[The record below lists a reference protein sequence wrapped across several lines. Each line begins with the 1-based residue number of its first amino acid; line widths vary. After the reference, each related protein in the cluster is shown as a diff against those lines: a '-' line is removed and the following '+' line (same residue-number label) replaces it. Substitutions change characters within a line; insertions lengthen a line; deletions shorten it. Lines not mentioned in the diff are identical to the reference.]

1 MTTLGTSLS
10 TIGISNARG
19 GDLVMQREQ
28 VDSTLPASS
37 AKGSAKT
44 SAGSKQLTTEQ
55 QRTIQQLQQI
65 DRTVR
70 AHEQAHLSAGRG
82 VVTSGAQFQ
91 YTYGPDGKQ
100 YAVGGEVGI
109 DTSPERKPQAN
120 IDKGR
125 LIQAAALAP
134 KDPSPQDF
142 RVAAVGGQL
151 EAQGQTDLVREQQAQ
166 RNLDAQKAEAERE
179 AMRKQLEDATPATA
193 QGAQA
198 IGATP
203 AAPPTQAPAASRN
216 ANEDNAIRLDAPVS
230 VPATNAPSAAPAV
243 NLATAATTPGNG
255 VNDATRQR
263 LASAYVSGA
272 TLASSAFSVFA

>member
-19 GDLVMQREQ
+19 VDLVMQREQ
-28 VDSTLPASS
+28 MDNTLPASS
-37 AKGSAKT
+37 VKGSAKA
-44 SAGSKQLTTEQ
+44 SANPKQLTTEQ
-55 QRTIQQLQQI
+55 QRTVQQLQQT
-65 DRTVR
+65 DRAVR

-82 VVTSGAQFQ
+82 VVTSGAQFE

-134 KDPSPQDF
+134 KDPSPQDY
-142 RVAAVGGQL
+142 RVATIGGQL

-179 AMRKQLEDATPATA
+179 ATRKQIEESAPAATQGIEATPIAT
-193 QGAQA
+193 
-198 IGATP
+198 
-203 AAPPTQAPAASRN
+203 PTQAPAASKN

-230 VPATNAPSAAPAV
+230 VPAANTPSAAPAV
-243 NLATAATTPGNG
+243 NLATAAATPGNG

-263 LASAYVSGA
+263 LASAYTSGA
-272 TLASSAFSVFA
+272 NLAASAFSVFA

>member
-19 GDLVMQREQ
+19 VDLVMQREQ
-28 VDSTLPASS
+28 MDNTLPAGG
-37 AKGSAKT
+37 AKGSAKAN
-44 SAGSKQLTTEQ
+44 SGPKQLSTEE
-55 QRTIQQLQQI
+55 QRTVQQLQQI

-70 AHEQAHLSAGRG
+70 AHEQAHMSAGRG

-134 KDPSPQDF
+134 KDPSPQDY

-151 EAQGQTDLVREQQAQ
+151 EAQGQTDLVREQQAL
-166 RNLDAQKAEAERE
+166 RNLDAQKAQTDQEAT
-179 AMRKQLEDATPATA
+179 RKQFEESAPAATPA
-193 QGAQA
+193 
-198 IGATP
+198 IEATP
-203 AAPPTQAPAASRN
+203 GTPTTQAPTASNSVN
-216 ANEDNAIRLDAPVS
+216 ADNAIRLDAPIS
-230 VPATNAPSAAPAV
+230 VPAANVPSATPAV
-243 NLATAATTPGNG
+243 NLATAATAPGNG
-255 VNDATRQR
+255 INDATRQR
-263 LASAYVSGA
+263 LASAYTAGA
-272 TLASSAFSVFA
+272 NLAASAFSVFA